1 MSAFGGGTA
10 LVAALSADQGIA
22 LTTPAVNPGRPLLA
36 GEPDIDPAGV
46 FVPIAARPGT
56 PPASPNGSA

>member
-1 MSAFGGGTA
+1 MSAFEGSTGLG
-10 LVAALSADQGIA
+10 AALLADQGIA
-22 LTTPAVNPGRPLLA
+22 LTTPPADPGRSLLA

-46 FVPIAARPGT
+46 STPIAARPGT